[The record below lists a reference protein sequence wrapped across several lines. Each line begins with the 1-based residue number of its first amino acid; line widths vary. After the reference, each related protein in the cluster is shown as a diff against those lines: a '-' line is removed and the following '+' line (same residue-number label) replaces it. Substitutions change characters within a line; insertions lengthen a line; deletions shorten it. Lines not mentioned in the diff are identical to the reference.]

1 MGVLT
6 QEFVQECLDRHPFGI
21 DVSKLISEIA
31 QGANATD
38 VLLSPLD
45 RSEITEWLGNEIEA
59 LVDEPVLPKVG
70 EAARNNGEILLG
82 YLEKTKDEG
91 SSGLVIDVE
100 RDAPEES
107 ALGSKYYQ
115 VFYVTA
121 RYEGV
126 ELASC
131 APHSEGEYKDGK
143 WIAQPVKWSA
153 FLEGLI
159 PLPKLVS
166 EEPEVEEQEAGE
178 AREEEKREREV
189 SREIDRAIA
198 GSALEPAQEGLT
210 DTRRCESPGTP
221 DLFR

>member
-6 QEFVQECLDRHPFGI
+6 Q
-21 DVSKLISEIA
+21 SKLISEIA
-31 QGANATD
+31 QGANATG
-38 VLLSPLD
+38 VLLSPLA
-45 RSEITEWLGNEIEA
+45 RSEIIEWLGNEIEA

-82 YLEKTKDEG
+82 YLEKTKTEG
-91 SSGLVIDVE
+91 SPGLVVDVE

-107 ALGSKYYQ
+107 FSGPKYYQ
-115 VFYVTA
+115 VFYVTI
-121 RYEGV
+121 RYEGA
-126 ELASC
+126 ELASS
-131 APHSEGEYKDGK
+131 APDSEGEYKDGK
-143 WIAQPVKWSA
+143 WLAEPVKWSD
-153 FLEGLI
+153 FLEGII
-159 PLPKLVS
+159 PLPELVI

-198 GSALEPAQEGLT
+198 GSALERAREVPT
-210 DTRRCESPGTP
+210 DTRRGESPGTP